1 MKLERVTG
9 AAIDEWTALRV
20 ELWPHESRTELEQQG
35 RDLLQRKAVAFLL
48 RDDAGT
54 AFAMAEATLRHD
66 YVNGCSTS
74 PVAFLEGIYVRP
86 AWRRQ
91 GAARQL
97 CRAVETWG
105 RECGCR
111 EFASDALIDNQ
122 VSHLMHAALGF
133 EERERVVCYC
143 KPLSPLPR

>member
-9 AAIDEWTALRV
+9 ATLDEWTELRE
-20 ELWPHESRTELEQQG
+20 ELWPHETKADLERQG
-35 RDLLQRKAVAFLL
+35 RQLFSRDAATFLL
-48 RDDAGT
+48 RDDAG
-54 AFAMAEATLRHD
+54 AAIAMAEATLRHD

-86 AWRRQ
+86 EWRRR

-97 CRAVETWG
+97 CRAVEAWG
-105 RECGCR
+105 RERGCR
-111 EFASDALIDNQ
+111 EFASDALVDNQ
-122 VSHLMHAALGF
+122 ASHRMHAALGF

-143 KPLSPLPR
+143 KPLD

>member
-9 AAIDEWTALRV
+9 ATLDEWTALRV
-20 ELWPHESRTELEQQG
+20 ELWPHESQDGLKQQAGELLRREP
-35 RDLLQRKAVAFLL
+35 AAAAFLL
-48 RDDAGT
+48 RDEQGAPI
-54 AFAMAEATLRHD
+54 AMAEATLRHD

-86 AWRRQ
+86 AWRRR

-97 CRAVETWG
+97 CRAVEAWG
-105 RECGCR
+105 RERGCR
-111 EFASDALIDNQ
+111 EFASDALIDNET
-122 VSHLMHAALGF
+122 SHRMHEALGF

-143 KPLSPLPR
+143 KPIA

>member
-9 AAIDEWTALRV
+9 ATAREWVALRV
-20 ELWPHESRTELEQQG
+20 ELWPDESSVDLERQGHE
-35 RDLLQRKAVAFLL
+35 LLTKKSGSVAFLL
-48 RDDAGT
+48 RDEQGAPI
-54 AFAMAEATLRHD
+54 AMAEATLRHD

-91 GAARQL
+91 GAARRL
-97 CRAVETWG
+97 CRAVEAWG
-105 RECGCR
+105 REQGCR
-111 EFASDALIDNQ
+111 EFASDALIDNE
-122 VSHLMHAALGF
+122 VSHRMHRALGF

-143 KPLSPLPR
+143 KPIG